1 MEHMIMTD
9 EQRDIVAIAKKILD
23 KELVPQ
29 LEEYEKSSQFPVN
42 VFRSLYN
49 AGLYAI
55 EVPERYGGLGM
66 SYETQFILNET
77 LGYYDT
83 GFGFSFHAGSMS
95 ADPVFIAGSEE
106 QKVWAAEKLL
116 EGKIFA
122 FCLTEPGA
130 GSDAGAIATTARRDG
145 DEYIISGTKTFISCG
160 EIADYFVVAATIDK
174 SLKHKG
180 ITLFLVEKER
190 GVQIGKHEDKMGLRL
205 SPTNEVIFDDV
216 RIPASNLIGEEGR
229 GFPVVM
235 KNMESVRPQTMTFAA
250 GLMMRAVDEAAKFA
264 KERKS
269 FDMPIIK
276 FQGLSFLLAD
286 MLKLTQISH
295 STLMHIA
302 RLLDEGKPLN
312 GIGSSAKIFI
322 SESASQVASQA
333 VQVLGGYGYMKEYP
347 VEKLMRDAKIFEIFE
362 GTNQIQQVVL
372 AGLLSKS

>member
-1 MEHMIMTD
+1 MEHMTMTE
-9 EQRDIVAIAKKILD
+9 EQRDILTIAKKILD

-29 LEEYEKSSQFPVN
+29 LEEYEKSSQFPKD

-66 SYETQFILNET
+66 SYETQFLLNET

-95 ADPVFIAGSEE
+95 ADPVFIAGNEE
-106 QKVWAAEKLL
+106 QKAWAAERLL

-122 FCLTEPGA
+122 FCLTESCA

-174 SLKHKG
+174 TLKHKG

-229 GFPVVM
+229 GFPVIM

-250 GLMMRAVDEAAKFA
+250 GLMMRAVDEATKFA

-295 STLMHIA
+295 GTLMHIA
-302 RLLDEGKPLN
+302 KLLDEGKPLN

-322 SESASQVASQA
+322 SESATQVASHA
-333 VQVLGGYGYMKEYP
+333 VQILGGYGYMKEYP

-372 AGLLSKS
+372 AGLLSRA

>member
-106 QKVWAAEKLL
+106 QKAWAAEKLL

-130 GSDAGAIATTARRDG
+130 GSDAGAIATTARRDE

>member
-1 MEHMIMTD
+1 MEHIIMTD

-23 KELVPQ
+23 KELVPR
-29 LEEYEKSSQFPVN
+29 LDEYEKASQFPME
-42 VFRSLYN
+42 VFRSLTN

-55 EVPERYGGLGM
+55 EVPEQYGGLGM

-106 QKVWAAEKLL
+106 QKIWAAEKLL

-130 GSDAGAIATTARRDG
+130 GSDAGAISTTARRDG

-160 EIADYFVVAATIDK
+160 EIADYFVVAATVDRM
-174 SLKHKG
+174 LKHKG

-205 SPTNEVIFDDV
+205 SPTNEIIFDDV

-229 GFPVVM
+229 GFPVIM

-269 FDMPIIK
+269 FDVPIIK
-276 FQGLSFLLAD
+276 FQGLAFLLAD
-286 MLKLTQISH
+286 MLKQTQISH
-295 STLMHIA
+295 STLMYIA

-322 SESASQVASQA
+322 SESASQVAAQA
-333 VQVLGGYGYMKEYP
+333 VQVLGGYGYMREYP

-372 AGLLSKS
+372 AGLLSK